1 MSSRTHASISK
12 PTIIATENTKRAIS
26 IYIFYALVCLLVYD
40 GYYLFFPPFLI
51 LVMFCVCARSQVFFF
66 KGENLISDYV
76 GVKSSSVVKERALG
90 DIPLVATHVFF
101 FGVNR

>member
-1 MSSRTHASISK
+1 MTD
-12 PTIIATENTKRAIS
+12 II
-26 IYIFYALVCLLVYD
+26 
-40 GYYLFFPPFLI
+40 FFSPLSYFGDVL
-51 LVMFCVCARSQVFFF
+51 CVCEKPGFFFF

-101 FGVNR
+101 FSA